1 MILFKKADSLNQWV
15 DAQQRKGQKI
25 GFVPTMGALHPGH
38 ISLIDFSR
46 KNNDITISS
55 VFINPTQFND
65 PKDFE
70 KYPVTIENDILQL
83 EQAGCDVLFF
93 PCVEEIYPNGTN
105 SKQYYDLGEME
116 TLLEGKFR
124 PGHYQGVCKVVHRL
138 LEIVKP
144 DNLYLG
150 QKDYQQ
156 CMVIARLVELMG
168 KKEAINI
175 NICPTLREADGL
187 AMSSRNMR
195 LSLAERRKAV
205 LIFQS
210 LSFIKD
216 NLVSGETETI
226 KNKAIAMLTREGFR
240 VDYIEIADAKTLE
253 AVSIWDGKKKLVA
266 LAAAFLNEVRLIDNL
281 LLN

>member
-1 MILFKKADSLNQWV
+1 
-15 DAQQRKGQKI
+15 
-25 GFVPTMGALHPGH
+25 MGALHPGH

>member
-15 DAQQRKGQKI
+15 DVQQRKGLKA

-38 ISLIDFSR
+38 ISLIESSR
-46 KNNDITISS
+46 INNDITISS
-55 VFINPTQFND
+55 IFVNPTQFND

-83 EQAGCDVLFF
+83 EQAGCDVLFI
-93 PCVEEIYPNGTN
+93 PSVDEIYPNGTTP
-105 SKQYYDLGEME
+105 KQHYDLGKME

-124 PGHYQGVCKVVHRL
+124 PGHYQGVCQVVHRL
-138 LEIVKP
+138 LEIVQP

-168 KKEAINI
+168 KKGAIHI
-175 NICPTLREADGL
+175 KICPTLREADGL

-195 LSLAERRKAV
+195 FSPAERRKAV

-210 LSFIKD
+210 LSFIKN

-253 AVSIWDGKKKLVA
+253 PVSNWDGKKKLVA